1 MDTGL
6 EGRTVVVA
14 GAGGGGIGTAVCRG
28 LAEAGAVVAGFD
40 LDAERLAL
48 SEQAVA
54 EVGGTLRPFLAD
66 LRDARQVDD
75 AVEQALQATGDLHG
89 LVVVAGGLLRE
100 YWAPLV
106 DTPPEQFDEVLR
118 LNLTAAFYA
127 TQSVG
132 RRLRDR
138 GGGGSIVHIESIA
151 GLQAMPFGVAYSAA
165 KAGLTAVT
173 RTAALELGPAQV
185 RVNAIACGSVRT
197 PRAAR
202 DAPPEDPPGDRA
214 VIPLR
219 RRGKPADV
227 ADSVVFLLSERAQ
240 WITGHVL
247 VVDGGSSALPSYL
260 DDDLLPVF
268 VHDEAFRSRVLGMV
282 EP

>member
-1 MDTGL
+1 MSTGL

-14 GAGGGGIGTAVCRG
+14 GAGGGGIGTAVCRA
-28 LAEAGAVVAGFD
+28 LAEGGAVVAG
-40 LDAERLAL
+40 LDIDAGQLAL
-48 SEQAVA
+48 SEQAIA
-54 EVGGTLRPFLAD
+54 DAGGVCHSFIAD
-66 LRDARQVDD
+66 LRDAGQVDA
-75 AVEQALQATGDLHG
+75 AVEQAVQATGDLHG

-100 YWAPLV
+100 YWRPFV
-106 DTPPEQFDEVLR
+106 DVPPEEFDAVVR
-118 LNLTAAFYA
+118 LNLSAAFFA

-138 GGGGSIVHIESIA
+138 GAGGSIVHIESIA
-151 GLQAMPFGVAYSAA
+151 GLQAMPYGVAYSAA

-173 RTAALELGPAQV
+173 RTAALELGPADV

-219 RRGKPADV
+219 RRGRPSDV
-227 ADSVVFLLSERAQ
+227 ADSVVFLLSDRST

-260 DDDLLPVF
+260 DEDLLPVF
-268 VHDEAFRSRVLGMV
+268 VHDQNFRDRLLQ
-282 EP
+282 

>member
-1 MDTGL
+1 MSTGL

-14 GAGGGGIGTAVCRG
+14 GAGGGGIGTAVCRA

-40 LDAERLAL
+40 RDAGNLAI
-48 SEQAVA
+48 SEQAITEA
-54 EVGGTLRPFLAD
+54 GGTFHSSIVD
-66 LRDARQVDD
+66 LRDAREVDD
-75 AVEQALQATGDLHG
+75 AVEAATQATGDLHG
-89 LVVVAGGLLRE
+89 VVVVAGGLLRE
-100 YWAPLV
+100 YWRPLV
-106 DTPPEQFDEVLR
+106 DTPPDEFDEVIR
-118 LNLTAAFYA
+118 LNLTAALYA

-138 GGGGSIVHIESIA
+138 GAGGSIVHIESIA
-151 GLQAMPFGVAYSAA
+151 GLQAMPYGVAYSAA

-173 RTAALELGPAQV
+173 RTAALELGPAGV

-219 RRGKPADV
+219 RRGKPADI
-227 ADSVVFLLSERAQ
+227 ADSVTFLLSDRSA

-268 VHDEAFRSRVLGMV
+268 VHDQQFRDRVLGRV